1 MVKESMM
8 MKPRLYNGKRTFSS
22 INGAEKI
29 GQLCRK
35 KLKLYYSLTPYT
47 KINSKWIENLI

>member
-22 INGAEKI
+22 INGADKT
-29 GQLCRK
+29 GQLCGK
-35 KLKLYYSLTPYT
+35 KIEIILFFNTIHKNKLKMD
-47 KINSKWIENLI
+47 